1 MADQS
6 DVEAALVGLVAAG
19 LYPQGVAY
27 PSVLGRVVRV
37 YRGWPVAAALDPDL
51 AAGHVNISVFPEAGG
66 QMETTRWADDEA
78 VVAPVPPVLAASV
91 AGEMVVFSG
100 RAATGQVVGVKA
112 DNFAVV
118 HRTEAGDTPESVAA
132 VLAAYLRTQRIVQVD
147 GARLQVPGVASL
159 IGRVVADQP
168 GLRQIR
174 RQRQRFRVSCWCA
187 DPATR
192 DAAGAAVDGALSAL
206 AFVALP
212 DGTAG
217 RLKFVSSMLLDQS
230 QNAAL
235 YRRDLVYSVE
245 YATTLGR
252 VLPAMIFGDATL
264 APAGGGVVQS
274 LLS

>member
-1 MADQS
+1 M
-6 DVEAALVGLVAAG
+6 
-19 LYPQGVAY
+19 
-27 PSVLGRVVRV
+27 
-37 YRGWPVAAALDPDL
+37 
-51 AAGHVNISVFPEAGG
+51 
-66 QMETTRWADDEA
+66 
-78 VVAPVPPVLAASV
+78 
-91 AGEMVVFSG
+91 
-100 RAATGQVVGVKA
+100 
-112 DNFAVV
+112 
-118 HRTEAGDTPESVAA
+118 AA
-132 VLAAYLRTQRIVQVD
+132 VLAAYLRTRRIVQVD
-147 GARLQVPGVASL
+147 GARLLVPGVASL

-187 DPATR
+187 DPASR

-252 VLPAMIFGDATL
+252 VLPSMIFGDATL